1 MPINMKKTI
10 LTLAVVLL
18 GLSAQAQRFAYVDTE
33 YILENIPEYKTKQGQ
48 LDELSVGWQAEIETM
63 YATIDKLY
71 KDFQAEQILLT
82 EEMKRKRQDQ
92 IIEKEKEAR
101 AKQKQRFGPDGDLHR
116 KRQEFVKPIQDKV
129 YRAIKDVAAARGYSV
144 IFDKSGSLTMLY
156 TDVKYDISD
165 QILQEMGF
173 SAKESKD
180 SKDSKTGSGTGT
192 GGGKTDGNSGSDKK

>member
-1 MPINMKKTI
+1 MPINMKKVA
-10 LTLAVVLL
+10 LVAVAALMA
-18 GLSAQAQRFAYVDTE
+18 LSAAAQRFAYVDTE
-33 YILENIPEYKTKQGQ
+33 YILQNIPEYKTKQNQ
-48 LDELSVGWQAEIETM
+48 LDELSVTWQGEIEQM
-63 YATIDKLY
+63 YAAIDKLY

-101 AKQKQRFGPDGDLHR
+101 GKQKQRFGPDGDLFK

-129 YRAIKDVAAARGYSV
+129 YRAIKDVATARGYSV

-156 TDVKYDISD
+156 TDAKYDISD

-173 SAKESKD
+173 TAKESKD
-180 SKDSKTGSGTGT
+180 SKTSGTGT
-192 GGGKTDGNSGSDKK
+192 SGGASGGGADKK

>member
-1 MPINMKKTI
+1 MKKVALVAI
-10 LTLAVVLL
+10 AALLALN
-18 GLSAQAQRFAYVDTE
+18 ATAQRFAYVDTE
-33 YILENIPEYKTKQGQ
+33 YILQNIPDYKAKQKQ
-48 LDELSVGWQAEIETM
+48 LDELSVTWQGEIEQM
-63 YATIDKLY
+63 YGAIDKLY

-101 AKQKQRFGPDGDLHR
+101 GKQKQRFGPDGDLHK

-129 YRAIKDVAAARGYSV
+129 YRAIKDVATARGYSV

-156 TDVKYDISD
+156 TDAKYDISD

-180 SKDSKTGSGTGT
+180 GKDTKTGTSGGAA
-192 GGGKTDGNSGSDKK
+192 GGGTDKK